1 MKSKILVILCGMAVL
16 VSIACVVIAFRG
28 EAPQFDPDNLPAG
41 KVGAPYETEIH
52 ISENDTPVYLFE
64 VSKGAL
70 PAGLELLWKENADT
84 AKISGIPEEA
94 GTFTF
99 TLSIQCLGT
108 NVSGETSEQE
118 YSIVVEE

>member
-1 MKSKILVILCGMAVL
+1 MKSKFFVILCGITML
-16 VSIACVVIAFRG
+16 VSVACVAIAFRG
-28 EAPQFDPDNLPAG
+28 EAPKFDPDSLPAG

-70 PAGLELLWKENADT
+70 PAGLELEQVEWEDRAIL
-84 AKISGIPEEA
+84 SGTPEEA

-99 TLSIQCLGT
+99 TLRVECRAT
-108 NVSGETSEQE
+108 NISGETSEQE